1 MNSDLKVLMN
11 GTYVG
16 WKDARVHIS
25 THALHYG
32 TAVFEGLRGY
42 YNEDKGQIFVV
53 RLMEHV
59 NRMYR
64 NMRVLRLE
72 ILLTKRQFAEAIVDV
87 VRVNKFTEDVYIR
100 PLIYW
105 GPGTVGLYPFG
116 RSNDFPIYAE
126 PMGKYFEA
134 IDTGLKVCVSS
145 WTRLSDNSLPPSGKF
160 AGAYVNSVLAK
171 IEAVQNGYD
180 EGILLTKDSF
190 VSEGSGENIFL
201 VRDGKLVTPPPSDD
215 ILEGITRDALM
226 ILCRDMGYEV
236 IERRVSRSELYA
248 ADELFFTGTAGEVA
262 PITSIDKI
270 PIGDGTIG
278 EITRALKEAYFNAA
292 RGNSEKYCH
301 WVTPVY

>member
-87 VRVNKFTEDVYIR
+87 VRVNKFTEDI
-100 PLIYW
+100 
-105 GPGTVGLYPFG
+105 PGFPAAIPAHYHDHPVGTA
-116 RSNDFPIYAE
+116 RSLAADAGYRRRFRTA
-126 PMGKYFEA
+126 
-134 IDTGLKVCVSS
+134 
-145 WTRLSDNSLPPSGKF
+145 PSPGHHDGGW
-160 AGAYVNSVLAK
+160 ADL
-171 IEAVQNGYD
+171 QP
-180 EGILLTKDSF
+180 DS
-190 VSEGSGENIFL
+190 
-201 VRDGKLVTPPPSDD
+201 
-215 ILEGITRDALM
+215 DAL
-226 ILCRDMGYEV
+226 YH
-236 IERRVSRSELYA
+236 
-248 ADELFFTGTAGEVA
+248 
-262 PITSIDKI
+262 P
-270 PIGDGTIG
+270 GDLPG
-278 EITRALKEAYFNAA
+278 L
-292 RGNSEKYCH
+292 
-301 WVTPVY
+301 